1 MVNRVCASRLIV
13 IGIILMLAWSGVAL
27 GGDRSHD
34 GGFFLRLSAGGG
46 SASSELS
53 FAGVSAEM
61 SGTSGDINIA
71 IGGIVSP
78 NLAIHGTLFGW
89 SIQDP
94 DVKAS
99 AGGMYGEG
107 ALDGSLTLGAFGGGV
122 TYYIMPANVYLSA
135 SVGVGRL
142 RIEAEEGVDGDTDLG
157 PVVDLT
163 VGKEWWVGSS
173 WGLGVAGS
181 VGYHSVPE
189 KGISE
194 NWSGPSFAI
203 RFTATKN

>member
-1 MVNRVCASRLIV
+1 MG
-13 IGIILMLAWSGVAL
+13 GILVLAWSGAAL
-27 GGDRSHD
+27 GGDRAHD
-34 GGFFLRLSAGGG
+34 GGFFLRLSAGAG

-53 FAGVSAEM
+53 LSGASAEM
-61 SGTSGDINIA
+61 SGTSGDVNIA

-89 SIQDP
+89 TIQDP
-94 DVKAS
+94 DVTAS
-99 AGGMYGEG
+99 GGGMYGEG
-107 ALDGSLTLGAFGGGV
+107 TLDGTLTLGAFGGGI
-122 TYYIMPANVYLSA
+122 TYYVMPANVYFSA

-142 RIEAEEGVDGDTDLG
+142 RIESEGQDANTDLG
-157 PVVDLT
+157 PVADLT
-163 VGKEWWVGSS
+163 IGKEWWVGSS

-189 KGISE
+189 KNISE

-203 RFTATKN
+203 RFTATMN